1 MFNKEHKIDK
11 RFKKVII
18 WGHLLDTNTF
28 SYVNAG
34 FYKAFSYLGYETFW
48 LNNDSDLSGM
58 DFKETLF
65 VTEGQVDKNIPLE
78 KEAFYVLHNV
88 DLTKYLETECKIM
101 ILQVHTKE
109 TPSRGESINPYTTI
123 QESSVRCL
131 YQPWATD
138 LLPHEIDLNSAKNN
152 LTDPF
157 CFWAGS
163 SQGNDGNINPFLETC
178 SRNGVRIVSID
189 PWTNPISFE
198 ENRKM
203 VNESYISP
211 AIQTNWQIENGY
223 IPCRIFK
230 NISYGHFGYTNSDT
244 VNFIFDNS
252 LVYSDNSRDL
262 FFKIMEKK
270 KDPNHIE
277 ELKDLMMEVKMNHTY
292 INRIEFI
299 LRFLPE

>member
-1 MFNKEHKIDK
+1 MFNTEHKIDK
-11 RFKKVII
+11 RFKKVVI

-34 FYKAFSYLGYETFW
+34 FYKAFSYLGYETLW

-65 VTEGQVDKNIPLE
+65 ITEGQVDKNIPLV

-88 DLTKYLETECKIM
+88 DLTKYLESECKIM

-123 QESSVRCL
+123 QESSIRCL

-138 LLPHEIDLNSAKNN
+138 LLPHEIDLESAKNN
-152 LTDPF
+152 LDDKF
-157 CFWAGS
+157 CFFAGTD
-163 SQGNDGNINPFLETC
+163 QGNITPFFDLCKE
-178 SRNGVRIVSID
+178 NGIRVITID
-189 PWTNPISFE
+189 PWGKPVSFE

-211 AIQTNWQIENGY
+211 AIQSDWQIEHGY

-244 VNFIFDNS
+244 VNSIFDNS
-252 LVYSDNSRDL
+252 LIYSNNIRDL
-262 FFKIMEKK
+262 FFKTIEKK
-270 KDPNHIE
+270 NDPNHLK
-277 ELKDLMMEVKMNHTY
+277 ELRDLMVNVKNNHTY